1 MSEIPSDFFTLD
13 DFDLKGKVVFL
24 RVDIN
29 SPIHPVTKEVIGV
42 SRFKSHIETIND
54 LRNTKLVIIAHQSR
68 PGKDDFTS
76 LRDHSNQLRKIIG
89 REVKFVDALFGE
101 GVEKAIKGMS
111 PGDILMLENSR
122 FYSEEANLGT
132 TDIEIMESTNLVQKL
147 LPLID
152 YYVVDAF
159 PAIHREQTTLVGF
172 RRLLP
177 NIAGR
182 LIEREIRM
190 IDKFRLGKEHPKIA
204 ILAGSKI
211 EDSIQVSKSFLE
223 NSTVDTII
231 TGGVVANAF
240 LWANGINIGQK
251 NKDFIA
257 KNNKKHEDL
266 IAICK
271 DLLSKF
277 GDRIRMPVDAIL
289 NPSGRRIGINDK
301 IPDDEIMADIG
312 LDTVVYYTN
321 LIRDA
326 KAIFMNGPMG
336 MYEMDQFSV
345 GTREILNY
353 VANSNSLKIAGGG
366 HTLSALEKLDLLNTI
381 DHASTGGGSL
391 ISYLSGEPMPV
402 LEALKES
409 KQLFKGKEY
418 GRRTA

>member
-1 MSEIPSDFFTLD
+1 MSETPSDFFTLD

-54 LRNTKLVIIAHQSR
+54 LRSTKLVIIAHQSR

-76 LRDHSNQLRKIIG
+76 LRDHSNQMRRLIG

-101 GVEKAIKGMS
+101 SVEKAIRDMN
-111 PGDILMLENSR
+111 PGDVLMLENSR
-122 FYSEEANLGT
+122 FYSEESNLGT
-132 TDIEIMESTNLVQKL
+132 TDIETMESSNLVQKL

-159 PAIHREQTTLVGF
+159 PAIHRAQTTLVGF

-182 LIEREIRM
+182 LIEKEIRM
-190 IDKFRLGKEHPKIA
+190 LDKFRLGSEHPKIA

-211 EDSIQVSKSFLE
+211 DDSIQVSKSFLE

-240 LWANGINIGQK
+240 LWANGVDIGQK
-251 NKDFIA
+251 NKDFII

-266 IAICK
+266 IAICR
-271 DLLSKF
+271 DLLSKYR
-277 GDRIRMPVDAIL
+277 DKIKMPVDGVL
-289 NPSGRRIGINDK
+289 NPSGRRVEINGK

-312 LDTVVYYTN
+312 LDTVVFYTGI
-321 LIRDA
+321 IREA

-336 MYEMDQFSV
+336 MYEIDQFSV

-402 LEALKES
+402 LEALRES
-409 KQLFKGKEY
+409 KELFKGKEY
-418 GRRTA
+418 GRRAV